1 MLDNTDMHILKELT
15 KNSRI
20 SFFILLQRNFELSS
34 ENSRLAIL
42 LINPT
47 AVIY

>member
-20 SFFILLQRNFELSS
+20 KMKELG
-34 ENSRLAIL
+34 EK
-42 LINPT
+42 
-47 AVIY
+47 VH